1 LSQLPEARDVNL
13 LVGTKTN
20 DDAAIYKITEDSA
33 MVLTVDFFPPIV
45 DDPFTFGEIA
55 AANSLSDVY
64 AMGGTPLVALNI
76 VGFPDH
82 LDLSILGEIL
92 KGGASKAAEAGIVIA
107 GGHTVADNEPKYG
120 LSVTGIVPLGCHIT
134 NAGAKPGDSLVVTKP
149 IGTGIITTAGK
160 HGIVKQSVMDEAI
173 NVMASLNKAAA
184 EAMITV
190 GVNSCSD
197 ITGFGL
203 LGHLLEM
210 TDGSK
215 VSAKICRAAV
225 PVIDGTMDLIADG
238 IAPGGTLRNLESINR
253 RVDWSHDLSE
263 SDKILLADAQTS
275 GGLLISVSNNNVEQL
290 INELNEKGIENAVV
304 IGQVDEYDHTKS
316 SICIY

>member
-1 LSQLPEARDVNL
+1 MSQLPEARDVNL